1 MTEFD
6 AARDRRIEAAE
17 RWCKRVRQYRFAVER
32 EEEAC
37 RALRERMDGIGAVR
51 YDREGGRTYVAHGDD
66 AMARAVASLNAARQ
80 RHEDAIVQCEAERK
94 EFDAAI
100 SNITPL
106 YASLLT
112 YRYEMCMSWPQ
123 VAEQPDISM
132 TEDYVRGDLRRKAL
146 AELYPFLP
154 PGWK

>member
-1 MTEFD
+1 MTTEED
-6 AARDRRIEAAE
+6 TSYQKTQAEAYCNHVRGLLHREKTARDNLEEVEAS
-17 RWCKRVRQYRFAVER
+17 
-32 EEEAC
+32 
-37 RALRERMDGIGAVR
+37 LDGLGAVR
-51 YDREGGRTYVAHGDD
+51 YDREGGKTYVAHGDD

-112 YRYEMCMSWPQ
+112 YRYEMCMSWTQ
-123 VAEQPDISM
+123 VADQPDISM

>member
-1 MTEFD
+1 MTTEED
-6 AARDRRIEAAE
+6 TTYLEIQAEAYCNHVRGLANREAAARMRKEETEARI
-17 RWCKRVRQYRFAVER
+17 
-32 EEEAC
+32 
-37 RALRERMDGIGAVR
+37 DGIGAVR
-51 YDREGGRTYVAHGDD
+51 YDREGGRTYLAHGDD

-112 YRYEMCMSWPQ
+112 YRYEMCMSWTQ
-123 VAEQPDISM
+123 VADQPDISM

-154 PGWK
+154 PGWQ

>member
-1 MTEFD
+1 MTTEEETTYQQIQAEAYCNHVRGLASREA
-6 AARDRRIEAAE
+6 AARMRT
-17 RWCKRVRQYRFAVER
+17 
-32 EEEAC
+32 EEAE
-37 RALRERMDGIGAVR
+37 ARMDGLGAVR
-51 YDREGGRTYVAHGDD
+51 YDREGGKTYTAHGDD
-66 AMARAVASLNAARQ
+66 AMARAVAALNAARQ
-80 RHEDAIVQCEAERK
+80 RHEDAIVQCEAERS
-94 EFDAAI
+94 EFDAILA
-100 SNITPL
+100 NITPL

-112 YRYEMCMSWPQ
+112 YRYEMCMSWEQ